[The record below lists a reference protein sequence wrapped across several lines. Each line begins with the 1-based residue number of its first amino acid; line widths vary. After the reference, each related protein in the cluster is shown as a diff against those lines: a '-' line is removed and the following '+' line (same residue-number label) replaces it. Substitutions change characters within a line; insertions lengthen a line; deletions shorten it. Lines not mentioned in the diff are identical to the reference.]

1 MTKLLLTALPH
12 PSDVIQLEPTIEAL
26 YYKYE
31 DCELTLRTAEG
42 YEPFFEHHPLIS
54 NIIHFADD
62 QDFSNDFDILV
73 DIPDIRQWTLP
84 LPTVE
89 KYAAAA
95 GVGLLRKTPKV
106 FLSEYPEDGNH
117 IVLCRVSHELA
128 EWPVFTETLHASY
141 ETIDI
146 GMAADAD
153 DLRRILNL
161 LASATLVVGPD
172 SWATH
177 AAAALDA
184 RVIMAMDPEDESSRA
199 PFNVVVS
206 PGTKESLLR
215 AVNETLFEKRY
226 PEYLNCGNAA
236 EFIKCTAKKYLKAH
250 FVDVGCSA
258 WPIPNGIPV
267 DVQNREVIEDA
278 PDNHFSG
285 LFSSHCLEHVSEWA
299 QELTLWHRIIRP
311 GGAMVLYLP
320 HPRAEVWHARTGSW
334 VGTQHVWNPEP
345 VSLVRFLKEV
355 LGMHIIEYT
364 SRRDPLWSFHIVARK
379 I

>member
-1 MTKLLLTALPH
+1 MTKLLLTACA
-12 PSDVIQLEPTIEAL
+12 STDDIVQLEPTIEAL
-26 YYKYE
+26 YYKFE
-31 DCELTLRTAEG
+31 ECEITLRTYEG
-42 YEPFFEHHPLIS
+42 YQPFFEHHPYVHAFIA
-54 NIIHFADD
+54 FDED
-62 QDFSNDFDILV
+62 QDLSNDFDILV
-73 DIPDIRQWTLP
+73 DIPDITHWSLP
-84 LPTVE
+84 IPTVE
-89 KYAAAA
+89 KFAYAANTQ
-95 GVGLLRKTPKV
+95 LIRKTPKI
-106 FLSEYPEDGNH
+106 FLDEYPADANY
-117 IVLCRVSHELA
+117 IVLARVSHSLH
-128 EWPVFTETLHASY
+128 EWPVFHDTLHPNY
-141 ETIDI
+141 ETKEI
-146 GMAADAD
+146 GMATDAN
-153 DLRRILNL
+153 DLRQMLRL
-161 LASATLVVGPD
+161 LAAATLVVGPD

-184 RVIMAMDPEDESSRA
+184 RVIMAMDPEDEAMRA

-215 AVNETLFEKRY
+215 AVSETLFEKRY

-236 EFIKCTAKKYLKAH
+236 EFIKCLAKKYMKSG

-278 PDNHFSG
+278 PDNHFGG
-285 LFSSHCLEHVSEWA
+285 LFSSHCLEHITEWA
-299 QELTLWHRIIRP
+299 QEVTLWHRVIRK

-334 VGTQHVWNPEP
+334 VGNQHVWNPEP
-345 VSLVRFLKEV
+345 VALVRFLKEV

>member
-1 MTKLLLTALPH
+1 MTKLLLTACANT
-12 PSDVIQLEPTIEAL
+12 DDIVQLEPTIEAL
-26 YYKYE
+26 YYKFE
-31 DCELTLRTAEG
+31 ECQITLNVPLG
-42 YEPFFEHHPLIS
+42 YEPFFEHHPYVSAIVNDGGNVETEGYDIVVDLPDIS
-54 NIIHFADD
+54 N
-62 QDFSNDFDILV
+62 
-73 DIPDIRQWTLP
+73 WGLP
-84 LPTVE
+84 IPTVD
-89 KYAAAA
+89 KWAYAAE
-95 GVGLLRKTPKV
+95 VELLRKTPKI
-106 FLSEYPEDGNH
+106 FLDEYPVDGNY
-117 IVLCRVSHELA
+117 IVLARVTHNLR
-128 EWPVFTETLHASY
+128 EWPVFTESLHHAY
-141 ETIDI
+141 ETKEI
-146 GMAADAD
+146 GVIADGD
-153 DLRRILNL
+153 DLRSKLKL
-161 LASATLVVGPD
+161 MAAATLVVGPD

-184 RVIMAMDPEDESSRA
+184 RVIMAMDPVDETMRA

-206 PGTKESLLR
+206 PGTEESILR
-215 AVNETLFEKRY
+215 AVDETLFEKRY

-236 EFIKCTAKKYLKAH
+236 EFIKCLAKKYMKSR

-278 PDNHFSG
+278 PDNYYAG
-285 LFSSHCLEHVSEWA
+285 LFSSHCLEHVPEWA
-299 QELTLWHRIIRP
+299 NELTLWHRVIRH

-334 VGTQHVWNPEP
+334 VGTEHVWNPEP